1 MKKEKIKQK
10 KQKRQK
16 KNIQQRRSKLLD
28 ATGLWMKQHLTS
40 LLKLLVMMLISSSL
54 VFAKGKKMSDT
65 VIAVIDWSR
74 VVAESPYAQE
84 GDKIVDELWKREEAR
99 IVVLAKQLQEQLD
112 AKPQQEKQAF
122 EEQAKKRIAEEV
134 QKSSLIVQ
142 QETSKYVNLTI
153 STIRE
158 AVTKYC
164 KENKIDLVVNVQSG
178 VIYSSEVLDITD
190 EIIKTIRSKK

>member
-1 MKKEKIKQK
+1 
-10 KQKRQK
+10 
-16 KNIQQRRSKLLD
+16 
-28 ATGLWMKQHLTS
+28 MKQHLTS